1 MKIIDRYKIEYGMS
15 SKFIILTMC
24 PRLGFPSTYKKPL
37 SDSSMAVT
45 MGKFCIELGAAL
57 LMGAGCNQ
65 NEKV

>member
-1 MKIIDRYKIEYGMS
+1 MS

-24 PRLGFPSTYKKPL
+24 PRLGLPSTYKKPL
-37 SDSSMAVT
+37 SDSSIAVT
-45 MGKFCIELGAAL
+45 MGKFSVELGAAL